1 MPLVLASGSPR
12 RRQLLGTAGIPLT
25 AIRPPAIPEVRAPG
39 EDPVAYARRLAREKA
54 GAVDAPGA
62 WVLGADTVVH
72 LDGETYE
79 KPEDAADATRI
90 LSALS
95 GRWHRVTT
103 AWCLRWGGGPR
114 PAGARDR
121 LSHVTARVRFRAL
134 TPEAIAHYVESG
146 EGMDKAGSYGIQER
160 GVGLIDR
167 VVGSF
172 TCVVGLPMD
181 PVLDALGRVGIRPRP
196 PESRSS
202 ESRSSEGP

>member
-12 RRQLLGTAGIPLT
+12 RRQLLGTAGFSLT
-25 AIRPPAIPEVRAPG
+25 AVRPPAIPEVRAPG
-39 EDPVAYARRLAREKA
+39 EAPIAYARRLAREKA
-54 GAVDAPGA
+54 SAVSAPGA

-72 LDGETYE
+72 LDGEVYE
-79 KPEDAADATRI
+79 KPLDADDAVRI

-114 PAGARDR
+114 PKGTVDR
-121 LSHVTARVRFRAL
+121 LSHVTSRVRFRAL
-134 TPEAIAHYVESG
+134 SPEAIAHYVASG

-160 GVGLIDR
+160 GVGLIER

-172 TCVVGLPMD
+172 TTVVGLPMT
-181 PVLDALGRVGIRPRP
+181 PVLEALLAVGIHPAP
-196 PESRSS
+196 PGAEESA
-202 ESRSSEGP
+202 

>member
-39 EDPVAYARRLAREKA
+39 EPPVVYARRLAREKA
-54 GAVDAPGA
+54 SAVDAPGA

-72 LDGETYE
+72 LDGEVYE
-79 KPEDAADATRI
+79 KPLDAEDAVRI

-103 AWCLRWGGGPR
+103 GWCLRWGGGPR

-121 LSHVTARVRFRAL
+121 LSHVTSRVRFRAL
-134 TPEAIAHYVESG
+134 TAEAIAHYVASG

-172 TCVVGLPMD
+172 TTVVGLPMT
-181 PVLDALGRVGIRPRP
+181 PVLDALLAVGIRPEAPRDQ
-196 PESRSS
+196 
-202 ESRSSEGP
+202 EGA